1 MELRIKRLQANAEL
15 QRIIAALSG
24 YLSGRQYRRIPE
36 LFAEEEEIWASMPWG
51 TYRGQEG
58 LERLFDGLYRALY
71 GDEAGRPGLLTVHGA
86 NTPVIT
92 VGADCRTAWGSW
104 ISPGVF
110 TLQEDGAPNGL
121 RSYWAWQKI
130 FGVFVREETGW
141 KIRRLQVTPLFT
153 TAFEKNWA
161 ETQSLPWNGIPAEF
175 APDGPPEEVPP
186 APDPAGIPLAPRQIA
201 PWDRSDEARVTRL
214 ELAAEAQRLMGVY
227 AEYLSSG
234 RFDEIPGLFALETPT
249 VRAELLSGVY
259 AGPEEI
265 RNAYAA
271 LLPAGGTILEGV
283 QSLETPVI
291 RAAGDCQTV
300 KGVWVSPG
308 YRTIR
313 LGDGTPA
320 GVFAWRK
327 YAADFVVTRDGLRIW
342 HLHEYGLFD
351 SVWGSGEIRTA
362 GVLEG
367 TLTLPAGTPPTT
379 PFSLSEDSVYP
390 YEPAVPR
397 QYGVY
402 DPDYGY

>member
-1 MELRIKRLQANAEL
+1 M
-15 QRIIAALSG
+15 
-24 YLSGRQYRRIPE
+24 
-36 LFAEEEEIWASMPWG
+36 
-51 TYRGQEG
+51 
-58 LERLFDGLYRALY
+58 
-71 GDEAGRPGLLTVHGA
+71 
-86 NTPVIT
+86 
-92 VGADCRTAWGSW
+92 
-104 ISPGVF
+104 
-110 TLQEDGAPNGL
+110 
-121 RSYWAWQKI
+121 
-130 FGVFVREETGW
+130 
-141 KIRRLQVTPLFT
+141 TPLFT

-161 ETQSLPWNGIPAEF
+161 EAQSLPWNGIPAEF

-186 APDPAGIPLAPRQIA
+186 APNPAGIPLAPRQIT

-227 AEYLSSG
+227 AEYLWSG

-313 LGDGTPA
+313 LGDGTTA

-327 YAADFVVTRDGLRIW
+327 YAADFIVTRDGLRIW

-362 GVLEG
+362 GVLDG